1 MPFCRARIV
10 NTKSSCRTMVTPRG
24 YCFSKVNSLKLQF
37 KNYLMESEKEN
48 TEEKYWVVDFI
59 FVWEEGKCFPD
70 TPLDSLREVKAVT
83 VRL

>member
-1 MPFCRARIV
+1 
-10 NTKSSCRTMVTPRG
+10 
-24 YCFSKVNSLKLQF
+24 
-37 KNYLMESEKEN
+37 MESEKEN

-83 VRL
+83 VCL